1 MAVEMLADEAIGAE
15 AAKERTLLESR
26 LGGTWNNRVFAFFY
40 IEAPQR
46 AADARLAEAEEKK
59 KAKVE
64 PSGAAGG
71 KQKKSK
77 GSSSTGTLEKKK
89 CKNEGGGK
97 LSKKRSRL
105 LDTVFTPPPAP
116 SPLCRMGGSE
126 DRVEESSGDSAVA
139 PRSPAA
145 PIEAAPERAMPAFSV
160 QFSEPEME
168 SDDDNAP

>member
-64 PSGAAGG
+64 PSGAARG
-71 KQKKSK
+71 KRKKSK
-77 GSSSTGTLEKKK
+77 GGSSTGALEKKK
-89 CKNEGGGK
+89 
-97 LSKKRSRL
+97 
-105 LDTVFTPPPAP
+105 
-116 SPLCRMGGSE
+116 MQ
-126 DRVEESSGDSAVA
+126 
-139 PRSPAA
+139 
-145 PIEAAPERAMPAFSV
+145 ERRWG
-160 QFSEPEME
+160 
-168 SDDDNAP
+168 NTC